1 MPKKTVKKKVVK
13 KSVKKAKVKTTKST
27 PKVSAKQESK
37 KQIGTVTHFYNEINV
52 GVIALTDTLKVG
64 DTISIEGETTNFK
77 QKVDSMQVNRKPIEE
92 AKKGQEIGMKV
103 KDRVRE
109 HDIVYKVG

>member
-1 MPKKTVKKKVVK
+1 MPKKTVKKKVAKKTVK
-13 KSVKKAKVKTTKST
+13 KVKTTKST
-27 PKVSAKQESK
+27 PKASIKQESK

-52 GVIALTDTLKVG
+52 GVISLTDTLKVG

-77 QKVDSMQVNRKPIEE
+77 QKVDSMQINRKPIEE

-109 HDIVYKVG
+109 HDIVYKV